1 MEKSREKISAS
12 RFDKKFNDGKD
23 ITQHLD
29 LKSAK
34 VNKKIQRV
42 NVDFPVALLKKIDT
56 EAQKM
61 GVART
66 ALIKVWLAER
76 LGHA

>member
-1 MEKSREKISAS
+1 MKKSNEKISAAQ
-12 RFDKKFNDGKD
+12 FDKKFDNDKD
-23 ITQHLD
+23 ITSHLD
-29 LKSAK
+29 LKRAK

-42 NVDFPVALLKKIDT
+42 NVDFPVALLKEIDT
-56 EAQKM
+56 EAQKI

-76 LGHA
+76 LEHV

>member
-1 MEKSREKISAS
+1 MSAS

>member
-1 MEKSREKISAS
+1 MKKSNEKISAS
-12 RFDKKFNDGKD
+12 QFDKKFDDGKD

-29 LKSAK
+29 LKRAK

-42 NVDFPVALLKKIDT
+42 NVDFPVALLKEIDT
-56 EAQKM
+56 EAKKI

-76 LGHA
+76 LEHV

>member
-1 MEKSREKISAS
+1 MSAS

-66 ALIKVWLAER
+66 DLIKVWLAER